1 MAIPGKLMAVACSP
15 RKDSDIQEGDVVGS
29 VHSSTGYNG
38 KLEAT

>member
-1 MAIPGKLMAVACSP
+1 MAVACSP